1 MATEAGRWIPQG
13 YCWEQA
19 AGFESW
25 SGRQGIRICCCSIV
39 LTLRRGVY
47 PSDSW
52 HCASKQYAEGRF
64 RLQRKRDV
72 MHAAWPVRLMLGLTV
87 SISMLLGIATPTLA
101 TGPGGWDHLGTG
113 ATASVAAL
121 NGRVDALHVA
131 PHSGSLPDSLYAGGV
146 FTSAGGDGT
155 AVSIARWDGSAW
167 HSLEAPALNGG
178 VDAIAV
184 DGNKVYVG
192 GVFTNAG
199 GDRNADFVAVWD
211 GASWKPVC
219 SPVTAS
225 VLALQI
231 IGRKLYIGGT
241 FADGA
246 GLTTADKLLV
256 CDLDTGIPS
265 ATVDASDDI
274 NSSIYALTADSAGRL
289 YAAGSFINMDQIPN
303 ADHVAMYDGTWHA
316 MQAGAVDDITR
327 SIASDGTNVY
337 IGSDSVDIAG
347 IAQADHVAK
356 WNGSA
361 WSAMGANTAM
371 TDGFFPA
378 STFINGLVTNGSN
391 VFATGSF
398 QNANS
403 FPTADEVVG
412 YNGFSWSA
420 LGSDG
425 AGNGPLPGPGNAVA
439 LFGGQVVVGGNF
451 TTAGGDGRASYIA
464 RYPGAAH
471 PLTAVIQLGNGGFA
485 PFVGSTATF
494 DGSASTGD
502 EPIVGYRW
510 SFNDGS
516 PDITSPTVSHLLT
529 KQGKLTVTLTV
540 TDDLGHKAQTSED
553 FFIAGQYP
561 QARFTFS
568 PTTVFPGE
576 PVSFDASASSDSD
589 GTIASYDW
597 QWGDGSADAS
607 TAKPKHTF
615 SGPGTYQVA
624 LFVHDDNTQSGGA
637 IHNVEVRKLVVPRV
651 SHATLTNETFR
662 VGSKATAHT
671 ARASKTAVG
680 TTFKFTL
687 AAPAKVKVAFSR
699 QAGALTRAHLR
710 HGPNAIPFS
719 GRIGK
724 RPLEPGKYTATL
736 TAINA
741 RGKAKPVTLKFTV
754 VS

>member
-1 MATEAGRWIPQG
+1 
-13 YCWEQA
+13 
-19 AGFESW
+19 
-25 SGRQGIRICCCSIV
+25 
-39 LTLRRGVY
+39 
-47 PSDSW
+47 
-52 HCASKQYAEGRF
+52 
-64 RLQRKRDV
+64 
-72 MHAAWPVRLMLGLTV
+72 MLGLTASLV
-87 SISMLLGIATPTLA
+87 MLLGIAMPAMA

-113 ATASVAAL
+113 ATASVGAL
-121 NGRVDALHVA
+121 NGRVDALDSV
-131 PHSGSLPDSLYAGGV
+131 PHFGSQPDSLYAGGV
-146 FTSAGGDGT
+146 FTSAGGDTT
-155 AVSIARWDGSAW
+155 AASIARWDGTSW
-167 HSLEAPALNGG
+167 HPVGAPVLNGG

-184 DGNKVYVG
+184 DTTTGKVYVG
-192 GVFTNAG
+192 GQFTNAG
-199 GDRNADFVAVWD
+199 GDANADFVAVWD

-241 FADGA
+241 FADGG

-256 CDLDTGIPS
+256 CDLDSGSPS
-265 ATVDASDDI
+265 ATVDSSDDI

-289 YAAGSFINMDQIPN
+289 YAAGGFINIDQIPS

-316 MQAGAVDDITR
+316 MQAGAVDGITR

-337 IGSDSVDIAG
+337 IGSDSVNIAG

-398 QNANS
+398 QNANGVA
-403 FPTADEVVG
+403 TADEVVG
-412 YNGFSWSA
+412 FNGVSWSP

-471 PLTAVIQLGNGGFA
+471 PLTAAIQLGNGGFA

-494 DGSASTGD
+494 DGRASTGD

-510 SFNDGS
+510 SFDDGS
-516 PDITSPTVSHLLT
+516 PDVTTPTVSHLLT

-540 TDDLGHKAQTSED
+540 TDDLGHTAQTSDD

-568 PTTVFPGE
+568 PATVFAGE
-576 PVSFDASASSDSD
+576 AVSFDGSGSSDSD

-597 QWGDGSADAS
+597 QWGDGTADAS
-607 TAKPKHTF
+607 AGKPTHTF
-615 SGPGTYQVA
+615 SGPGAYQVA
-624 LFVHDDNTQSGGA
+624 LFVHDDNNQSGAA
-637 IHNVEVRKLVVPRV
+637 IHNIDVRKLVVPKV
-651 SHATLTNETFR
+651 SHATLTNEAFS
-662 VGSKATAHT
+662 VGSKATA
-671 ARASKTAVG
+671 RASKAAVG

-699 QAGALTRAHLR
+699 KAGALTRAHLR
-710 HGPNAIPFS
+710 YGPNAIPFS

-736 TAINA
+736 TARNA
-741 RGKAKPVTLKFTV
+741 RGKAKPVRVRFKIV
-754 VS
+754 K

>member
-1 MATEAGRWIPQG
+1 
-13 YCWEQA
+13 
-19 AGFESW
+19 
-25 SGRQGIRICCCSIV
+25 
-39 LTLRRGVY
+39 
-47 PSDSW
+47 
-52 HCASKQYAEGRF
+52 
-64 RLQRKRDV
+64 
-72 MHAAWPVRLMLGLTV
+72 MHAVRPARLILGLTV
-87 SISMLLGIATPTLA
+87 SIVMLLGVAPPALA

-113 ATASVAAL
+113 ATATVAAL
-121 NGRVDALHVA
+121 NGRVDALYAAA
-131 PHSGSLPDSLYAGGV
+131 PNALYAGGV

-167 HSLEAPALNGG
+167 HSLGAPPLNGG

-184 DGNKVYVG
+184 DGGKVYVG

-199 GDRNADFVAVWD
+199 GDGAADFVAVWD
-211 GASWKPVC
+211 GVSWKPVC

-225 VLALQI
+225 VQALQI

-241 FADGA
+241 FADGG

-256 CDLDTGIPS
+256 CDLDTGSAS
-265 ATVDASDDI
+265 ATVNASDDI

-316 MQAGAVDDITR
+316 MQAGAVTEITR

-337 IGSDSVDIAG
+337 IGSDSVNIAG

-361 WSAMGANTAM
+361 WSALGANTAG

-378 STFINGLVTNGSN
+378 STFINGLVTSGSN
-391 VFATGSF
+391 VYATGSF
-398 QNANS
+398 QNADGVA
-403 FPTADEVVG
+403 TADEVVG
-412 YNGFSWSA
+412 FNGTNWA
-420 LGSDG
+420 PMGSDG

-471 PLTAVIQLGNGGFA
+471 PLTAVIQLSGGGFA

-502 EPIVGYRW
+502 APIVGYRW
-510 SFNDGS
+510 SFSDGS
-516 PDITSPTVSHLLT
+516 PDVTTPTVAHLLT
-529 KQGKLTVTLTV
+529 KQGTNIVTLTV
-540 TDDLGHKAQTSED
+540 TDNLGHTAQASD
-553 FFIAGQYP
+553 NFFIAGQYP

-568 PTTVFPGE
+568 PATVFAGE
-576 PVSFDASASSDSD
+576 PVSFDGSKSSDSD

-597 QWGDGSADAS
+597 QWGDGAADGD
-607 TAKPKHTF
+607 TAKTMHTF
-615 SGPGTYQVA
+615 AGPGTYQVA
-624 LFVHDDNTQSGGA
+624 LFVRDDNTQSGGA
-637 IHNVEVRKLVVPRV
+637 IHNVEVLALQVPRV

-662 VGSKATAHT
+662 VGSRATTPA
-671 ARASKTAVG
+671 ARASIGSSSGLMARAAAKTPVG

-687 AAPAKVKVAFSR
+687 AAPAKVKLAFSR
-699 QAGALTRAHLR
+699 QVAGRSLKAGTLTRAKLR
-710 HGPNAIPFS
+710 SGPNAIAFS

-724 RPLEPGKYTATL
+724 RALKPGKYTATL
-736 TAINA
+736 TASNA
-741 RGKAKPVTLKFTV
+741 KGKAKPVTVRFTIV
-754 VS
+754 R